1 MMKIP
6 NVSAR
11 LCALF
16 IFLAPVSVWADT
28 MRGTVTDPT
37 NSPIVGAHVSAV
49 NRVGVFTETVTD
61 TSGDFELIVPDV
73 NTFHLVITAPGFAS
87 KTVASTDSTKIRMAL
102 APVTDVVRVTGSAVD
117 VTASQRQARRSRC
130 VALND

>member
-1 MMKIP
+1 MTTLYLR
-6 NVSAR
+6 AR

-16 IFLAPVSVWADT
+16 LLIPVSAWADV
-28 MRGTVTDPT
+28 MRGTVTDPS

-61 TSGDFELIVPDV
+61 TSGDFELNVPDV

-87 KTVASTDSTKIRMAL
+87 KTVTSSDSTKIHMAL
-102 APVTDVVRVTGSAVD
+102 APVSDAVRVTGSAVD
-117 VTASQRQARRSRC
+117 VIASQLGTS
-130 VALND
+130 VTVITG